1 MQSPQWFFIILHL
14 ICIIFF
20 FFFPFLY
27 HPALFT
33 YTRWDHIR
41 KLLRTSFSIYLQFLF
56 YFLQN
61 NYVSDTVSS
70 HFSSVFFVCVCGSDM
85 SKNAIQS
92 KWNIWHYTQMHKQ
105 STWLLSITARSSRI
119 KLFSEIVTPHKSSRE
134 YIYR

>member
-1 MQSPQWFFIILHL
+1 MKSTPKQNHRRRRLREKRRKTKFRENNEMQSPQWFFIILHL

-70 HFSSVFFVCVCGSDM
+70 HFSSVFFVCVWIGYVKKCHPKQM
-85 SKNAIQS
+85 KHLALQTNA
-92 KWNIWHYTQMHKQ
+92 
-105 STWLLSITARSSRI
+105 
-119 KLFSEIVTPHKSSRE
+119 
-134 YIYR
+134 